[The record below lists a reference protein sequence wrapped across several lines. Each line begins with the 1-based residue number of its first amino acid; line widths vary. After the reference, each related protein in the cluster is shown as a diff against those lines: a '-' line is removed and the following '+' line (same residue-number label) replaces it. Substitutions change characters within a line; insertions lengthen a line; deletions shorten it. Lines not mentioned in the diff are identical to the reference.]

1 MVKMNKEIEI
11 LNEANFCIHCLA
23 KPCQEGC
30 PLNNDTEGF
39 IDLIRE
45 KKYKDAYD
53 LLLETTVLPSVC
65 GRICPHE
72 NQCEGKC
79 VKKIASRSVKIGML
93 EAFIG
98 DQAIENNWS
107 IKSNIVDKDK
117 KVAVVGGGPSGLSCA
132 AFLRKKGYKVTI
144 FEKYNSLG
152 GLLSYGIPDFRL
164 DKNILKQTINN
175 ILNMGIEVKY
185 NKCLGI
191 DFTLDDLKNNYD
203 AIFLGIGTNISKKL
217 NISGEN
223 LNGVYGGNELL
234 EHKNYPDFNNKK
246 VVIYGCGNVAMDLS
260 RTIIRM
266 NASEVYVIYRRDEN
280 NAPALKS
287 EIENAKSEGVKFIF
301 LSSIVAIKGTD
312 KVESI
317 ELIKNELVND
327 DDNVVIKSIINSNY
341 EINCD
346 YVIKAIGSM
355 PNLDLVNSL
364 NLDLLDNGKIKINN
378 FQTSDE
384 KVFAG
389 GDVAG
394 IKSTVAFAAK
404 SGVDAAERI
413 SKYLEGK
420 N

>member
-1 MVKMNKEIEI
+1 MNKEIEI
-11 LNEANFCIHCLA
+11 LNEANLCIHCLA

-65 GRICPHE
+65 GRVCPHE
-72 NQCEGKC
+72 NQCQGKC

-98 DQAIENNWS
+98 DQAIKNNWP

-117 KVAVVGGGPSGLSCA
+117 NVAVVGGGPSGLSCA

-234 EHKNYPDFNNKK
+234 EHKNYPYFTNKK

-327 DDNVVIKSIINSNY
+327 GDNVGIKSIINSNY

-355 PNLDLVNSL
+355 PNLNLVNSL

-394 IKSTVAFAAK
+394 IKSTVAFAAR
-404 SGVDAAERI
+404 SGIDAAERI